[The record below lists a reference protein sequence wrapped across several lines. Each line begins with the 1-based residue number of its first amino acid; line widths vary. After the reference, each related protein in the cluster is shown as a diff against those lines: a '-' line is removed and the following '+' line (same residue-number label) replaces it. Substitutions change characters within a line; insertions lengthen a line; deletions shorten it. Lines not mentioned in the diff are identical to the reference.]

1 MITPTLSQTW
11 TCHFGEITARIF
23 PIGELVQQG
32 IILDISRLI
41 VSYGELYT
49 RFIRDHKKVNLLRV
63 LTSTFV
69 DFWENL
75 NLRPRTVPGRQRLD
89 SRAHSN
95 MRWLTLLWISLHRF
109 KLFNAGFQ
117 RARNHKWGT
126 YISKSFLR
134 MNKYAKNLRTTWP
147 SWFWSR

>member
-1 MITPTLSQTW
+1 MIAPTLSQTW
-11 TCHFGEITARIF
+11 TCHFGSIAARIF
-23 PIGELVQQG
+23 YSVKLVQQE
-32 IILDISRLI
+32 IILDTSCLI
-41 VSYGELYT
+41 ASYGKLYT

-75 NLRPRTVPGRQRLD
+75 NLRPRTALRRQRLD
-89 SRAHSN
+89 SRAHPN
-95 MRWLTLLWISLHRF
+95 IRWLTLLWISLHRF

-117 RARNHKWGT
+117 RARTHEEGT
-126 YISKSFLR
+126 YISKPFFR

-147 SWFWSR
+147 S